1 MTTVNQS
8 RFVNTFIWVAL
19 LLLSSIS
26 LVAQQAGI
34 PYQAYII
41 DTNAGYVLGEQIKD
55 VPLANSNVLLHFE
68 IRNENGQV
76 EYIEHIEVETDAYG
90 LASTIVGVGNGTPQA
105 GTQFS
110 DIDWNGKKKTLNID
124 IDFSNS
130 GNNFV
135 DQGEMPIIYIPGPAE
150 SAVVGLSTG
159 TGAPTA
165 TQPASPNAGDVYVD
179 QTTGAMYSFNG
190 TTWVAAGSGSGKGVT
205 TGSGAPTATQPASP
219 NAGDVYVDETTGI
232 LYAHNGTTWVAAGS
246 GSGKG
251 VTTGSGAPH
260 SSNPLDPDAGDLY
273 VDHTTGYIYTY
284 NGTTNEWES
293 QRQTTTTLALVT
305 NDNGTPADPS
315 DDFDQLVYTN
325 ENNDKNSIDIA
336 TLVQAQNGLTVVD
349 GAVELGGTLTKPTT
363 ITTSA
368 TNTLT
373 INGLQEETAFDVDT
387 DEVLIID
394 QPSGVIKRTSVAGL
408 MAVEQKESLVV
419 ATNDGDRDFDTPLKI
434 TNAQKINVYRNG
446 ARVSFTT
453 VDDDT
458 IRLESE
464 ASCYKGDE
472 IRIVQL
478 K

>member
-1 MTTVNQS
+1 M
-8 RFVNTFIWVAL
+8 
-19 LLLSSIS
+19 
-26 LVAQQAGI
+26 
-34 PYQAYII
+34 
-41 DTNAGYVLGEQIKD
+41 
-55 VPLANSNVLLHFE
+55 
-68 IRNENGQV
+68 
-76 EYIEHIEVETDAYG
+76 
-90 LASTIVGVGNGTPQA
+90 
-105 GTQFS
+105 
-110 DIDWNGKKKTLNID
+110 
-124 IDFSNS
+124 
-130 GNNFV
+130 
-135 DQGEMPIIYIPGPAE
+135 
-150 SAVVGLSTG
+150 
-159 TGAPTA
+159 
-165 TQPASPNAGDVYVD
+165 YVD
-179 QTTGAMYSFNG
+179 ETTGILYAHNG
-190 TTWVAAGSGSGKGVT
+190 TTWVAAGSGSDKGVT
-205 TGSGAPTATQPASP
+205 TGPGAPTATQPASP
-219 NAGDVYVDETTGI
+219 NAGDVYVDETTGAM
-232 LYAHNGTTWVAAGS
+232 YSFNGTTWVAAGS

-284 NGTTNEWES
+284 NDTTNEWES

-325 ENNDKNSIDIA
+325 ENNDKNSIDIT

>member
-1 MTTVNQS
+1 M
-8 RFVNTFIWVAL
+8 
-19 LLLSSIS
+19 
-26 LVAQQAGI
+26 
-34 PYQAYII
+34 
-41 DTNAGYVLGEQIKD
+41 
-55 VPLANSNVLLHFE
+55 
-68 IRNENGQV
+68 
-76 EYIEHIEVETDAYG
+76 
-90 LASTIVGVGNGTPQA
+90 
-105 GTQFS
+105 
-110 DIDWNGKKKTLNID
+110 
-124 IDFSNS
+124 
-130 GNNFV
+130 
-135 DQGEMPIIYIPGPAE
+135 
-150 SAVVGLSTG
+150 
-159 TGAPTA
+159 
-165 TQPASPNAGDVYVD
+165 
-179 QTTGAMYSFNG
+179 
-190 TTWVAAGSGSGKGVT
+190 
-205 TGSGAPTATQPASP
+205 
-219 NAGDVYVDETTGI
+219 
-232 LYAHNGTTWVAAGS
+232 
-246 GSGKG
+246 
-251 VTTGSGAPH
+251 
-260 SSNPLDPDAGDLY
+260 DPDAGDLY